1 MYLLFSIV
9 FLFFILYNKYMKKL
23 IVKQKYNGK
32 KLNKLLLESLPNL
45 TYGLFCNTLRKKD
58 IKINGKR
65 VNKDVTVFEG
75 DEVLVYIS
83 DSLLDSK
90 SSINLDI
97 VFEDDNVLII
107 NKPANIEVTGDNSL
121 TSVVH
126 SKYENAV
133 FKPMPCHRLDRNT
146 TGLVLFAKNEE
157 ALNILLDKFKN
168 HEIEKHYL
176 ALVYGVPSTNFKR
189 DEAYLFKDNKKSI
202 VYISDVPKKGY
213 VKIITSFSVLEKRQ
227 DNSSIL
233 DVEIETGKTHQI
245 RAHLAYLGYP
255 IIGDGK
261 YGKNDVNKLF
271 GKKYQMLCSYKLKFV
286 FSSDSGLLNY
296 LNGKEFV
303 LKDVNF

>member
-121 TSVVH
+121 ASVVH

-176 ALVYGVPSTNFKR
+176 ALVFGVPSTNFKR
-189 DEAYLFKDNKKSI
+189 NEAYLFKDNKKSI

-227 DNSSIL
+227 DNSSLL

>member
-1 MYLLFSIV
+1 
-9 FLFFILYNKYMKKL
+9 MKKL

-126 SKYENAV
+126 NKYGNAV

-176 ALVYGVPSTNFKR
+176 ALVYGVSSTNFKR

-227 DNSSIL
+227 DNSSLL